1 MVRRTFSS
9 AESGPGEGRG
19 MHCGGGKREERKV
32 KEEEKKSGGK
42 GGNKAPAI
50 DPCSGQLAM
59 RYTIS
64 FEVALFYVSKP
75 NETLS
80 CPSCLDEIPMAEPA
94 YWKPMNCSRSEHPAT

>member
-1 MVRRTFSS
+1 
-9 AESGPGEGRG
+9 
-19 MHCGGGKREERKV
+19 MHCGGGKREKGERGR
-32 KEEEKKSGGK
+32 ERRGGGK
-42 GGNKAPAI
+42 RWEQITIAI